1 MRRQGRRKD
10 IRGCRALNASL
21 CQVSTGAEDV
31 LSPPGVESS
40 RWVVTALPYNT
51 VCTFSLT
58 VLVSGLNLDVARLPP
73 PAACGLPPA
82 AGRRSA
88 GFIPA
93 ALLCSHHL
101 DWQPQD
107 PASGRQ
113 STTAQSVSVVGPSTS
128 AVSVATPHDV
138 RRVRQQDRLV
148 LDATSNPSTAGW
160 QWILVKRRNRSM
172 Y

>member
-88 GFIPA
+88 GFIPQRRCCA
-93 ALLCSHHL
+93 HTTWIGNPRTLPAGGS
-101 DWQPQD
+101 QPRPNPCRWWARPRARSQWRLRTTCD
-107 PASGRQ
+107 ASGSRTASY
-113 STTAQSVSVVGPSTS
+113 STLPPTRA
-128 AVSVATPHDV
+128 
-138 RRVRQQDRLV
+138 RRGG
-148 LDATSNPSTAGW
+148 SGYW
-160 QWILVKRRNRSM
+160 
-172 Y
+172 